1 MLALLRSCASGKP
14 VAKQMQ
20 EVLALPGTHL
30 IIQQQNISRLITVE
44 QYRKALESACLGSK
58 IHVAPADAG
67 LRAQKGAAG
76 LENDVIPSL
85 IWGKEH
91 ISLLEGRLERLRRN
105 RSIGEAIPL
114 AQKYLPQPV
123 DLSPRYYFVMG
134 GRAGAAA
141 FDNEMYMDI
150 LCLSWRS
157 FRDKTAW
164 NDTDVVEFF
173 AHETHHIG
181 YGRILEKKKLSL
193 SFTPGETQTWNLL
206 TAIVMEGSAT
216 LLINGHEKLSDLE
229 KQSHIQPDLDHVLEL
244 LPAMQNA
251 FNRSLGGELSA
262 EDYAKAVAIFFERG
276 EGYHAAGAVLLNAI
290 EQKRGLPAVMDVLAD
305 PRKLLLVYNECMT
318 SSTVRFEFDP
328 DLARRMARMGER
340 H

>member
-1 MLALLRSCASGKP
+1 
-14 VAKQMQ
+14 
-20 EVLALPGTHL
+20 
-30 IIQQQNISRLITVE
+30 
-44 QYRKALESACLGSK
+44 
-58 IHVAPADAG
+58 
-67 LRAQKGAAG
+67 
-76 LENDVIPSL
+76 
-85 IWGKEH
+85 
-91 ISLLEGRLERLRRN
+91 
-105 RSIGEAIPL
+105 
-114 AQKYLPQPV
+114 
-123 DLSPRYYFVMG
+123 
-134 GRAGAAA
+134 
-141 FDNEMYMDI
+141 
-150 LCLSWRS
+150 
-157 FRDKTAW
+157 
-164 NDTDVVEFF
+164 
-173 AHETHHIG
+173 
-181 YGRILEKKKLSL
+181 
-193 SFTPGETQTWNLL
+193 
-206 TAIVMEGSAT
+206 MEGSAT